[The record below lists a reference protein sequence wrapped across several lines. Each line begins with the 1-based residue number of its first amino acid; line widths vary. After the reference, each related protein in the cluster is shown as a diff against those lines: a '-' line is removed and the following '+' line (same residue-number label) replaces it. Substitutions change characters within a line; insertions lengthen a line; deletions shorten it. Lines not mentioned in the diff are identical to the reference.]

1 MKVGIMGGTFDPIHI
16 GHLIAAQCAFEQ
28 GGLDQVWFMPTNVP
42 PHKRQAPGATPE
54 QRWEMVC
61 RAVEGHPSFR
71 PLDIELQK
79 GGVSYSIDTVKLLK
93 QQHPDIR
100 FSYII
105 GADMVQFLPKWYKFE
120 ELLQLI
126 SFIGLQRPGYPLDIG
141 ELPEP
146 VKGSVTFV
154 TMPLMELSSTYIRE
168 RVAAGKTIRYMV
180 PDRVYDYIE
189 ESGIY
194 GS

>member
-16 GHLIAAQCAFEQ
+16 GHLIAAQCAYEQ
-28 GGLDQVWFMPTNVP
+28 SGLDEVWFMPTNVP
-42 PHKRQAPGATPE
+42 PHKQQAPGATPE
-54 QRWEMVC
+54 QRWDMVC
-61 RAVEGHPSFR
+61 QAVEGQPNFR

-93 QQHPDIR
+93 QQYPGIH

-105 GADMVQFLPKWYKFE
+105 GADMVQYLPKWYKFD
-120 ELLQLI
+120 ELVQLI
-126 SFIGLQRPGYPLDIG
+126 SFIGLQRPGYDLDADK
-141 ELPEP
+141 LPEQ
-146 VKGSVTFV
+146 VRQAVNLAS
-154 TMPLMELSSTYIRE
+154 MPLMEISSTYIRE
-168 RVAAGKTIRYMV
+168 RVAAGKSIRYMV
-180 PDRVYDYIE
+180 PDRVYDFIE

>member
-28 GGLDQVWFMPTNVP
+28 SALDEVWFMPTNVP
-42 PHKRQAPGATPE
+42 PHKQQAPGATPK

-61 RAVEGHPSFR
+61 KAVEGHPYFR
-71 PLDIELQK
+71 PIDIELQK

-93 QQHPDIR
+93 QQHPGIH

-105 GADMVQFLPKWYKFE
+105 GADMVQYLPKWYKFD
-120 ELLQLI
+120 ELVQLI
-126 SFIGLQRPGYPLDIG
+126 SFIGLQRPGYELD
-141 ELPEP
+141 
-146 VKGSVTFV
+146 VKQLSDQVRQAV
-154 TMPLMELSSTYIRE
+154 SIVSMPLMELSSTSIRE
-168 RVAAGKTIRYMV
+168 RVAEGKSIRYMV
-180 PDRVYDYIE
+180 PDGVYDYIE
-189 ESGIY
+189 VNGIY

>member
-28 GGLDQVWFMPTNVP
+28 SELDEVWFMPTNVP
-42 PHKRQAPGATPE
+42 PHKQQAPGATPE

-61 RAVEGHPSFR
+61 RAVDGHPYFR
-71 PLDIELQK
+71 PIDIELQK

-93 QQHPDIR
+93 QQYNGIH

-105 GADMVQFLPKWYKFE
+105 GADMVQYLPKWYKFD
-120 ELLQLI
+120 ELVQLI
-126 SFIGLQRPGYPLDIG
+126 SFIGLQRPGYELDV
-141 ELPEP
+141 EQLPEQ
-146 VKGSVTFV
+146 VKQAVSIAS
-154 TMPLMELSSTYIRE
+154 MPLMELSSTYIRE
-168 RVAAGKTIRYMV
+168 RVAAGKSIRYMV
-180 PDRVYDYIE
+180 PDHVHDYIE